1 MTPGLNQKTWFNLK
15 TMSLLIKNIKKLIQ
29 CRTENISFVSGK
41 DMSFLPSIDNAYLV
55 IKNGKISDFGKMQ
68 DFKETGFNEVIDARD
83 RMILPSWC
91 DSHTHIVFAGNRSKE
106 FIDRIKGLSYEE
118 IAARG
123 GGILNSAKL
132 LQNTSKEDLYNQSNM
147 RINSVIRQGTGA
159 IEIKSGYGLSLE
171 SELKMLQVIKQIKD
185 SSKIQVKSTFLGAHA
200 YPNEFKE
207 NKDGYIDLVLN
218 KMLPAF
224 SKENLIDYIDVFCE
238 KGYFSPEDTEK
249 IIKEGLKYN
258 IRSKI
263 HVNQFNVLGGVKIAV
278 ENNALSVDHLEVLQD
293 DDIKILSKG
302 STIPVVLPTCS
313 YFLGI
318 DYAPARK
325 LIDAG
330 LPVAIASDFNPG
342 SSPSGNMNFVIST
355 ACTKMKLTTEESI
368 NAATING
375 AYAMGLEDKV
385 GSISKGKIANLIIT
399 NKINSIDDIPYNFGG
414 NQIHKIILEGQLIS

>member
-15 TMSLLIKNIKKLIQ
+15 KMSLLIKNIKKLIQ

-68 DFKETGFNEVIDARD
+68 DFKETGFNEVIDAKD

>member
-1 MTPGLNQKTWFNLK
+1 M
-15 TMSLLIKNIKKLIQ
+15 
-29 CRTENISFVSGK
+29 SFV
-41 DMSFLPSIDNAYLV
+41 PSIDDAYLV
-55 IKNGKISDFGKMQ
+55 VKDGKINDFGKMIELKTINADQ
-68 DFKETGFNEVIDARD
+68 VIDAKD
-83 RMILPSWC
+83 RMVLPSWC

-132 LQNTSKEDLYNQSNM
+132 LENTSKEDLYNQSNM

-159 IEIKSGYGLSLE
+159 IEIKSGYGLSFD

-185 SSKIQVKSTFLGAHA
+185 KSKIQVKSTFLGAHA
-200 YPNEFKE
+200 YPSEFKE
-207 NKDGYIDLVLN
+207 NKEGYIDLVLN

-224 SKENLIDYIDVFCE
+224 KKKNLIDFIDVFCE
-238 KGYFSPEDTEK
+238 KGYFSTEDTER
-249 IIKEGLKYN
+249 IVKEGLKYSL
-258 IRSKI
+258 RSKI
-263 HVNQFNVLGGVKIAV
+263 HVNQFNVLGGIKIAV
-278 ENNALSVDHLEVLQD
+278 ENNALSVDHLEVLQE
-293 DDIKILSKG
+293 DDIKTLSKG

-325 LIDAG
+325 LIDSG
-330 LPVAIASDFNPG
+330 LPLAIASDFNPG

-355 ACTKMKLTTEESI
+355 ACTKMKLTTEEAI

-385 GSISKGKIANLIIT
+385 GSISKNKIANLIIT
-399 NKINSIDDIPYNFGG
+399 NKINSINEIPYNFGG
-414 NQIHKIILEGQLIS
+414 NQIHKVILKGEIIS

>member
-1 MTPGLNQKTWFNLK
+1 M
-15 TMSLLIKNIKKLIQ
+15 
-29 CRTENISFVSGK
+29 SFV
-41 DMSFLPSIDNAYLV
+41 PSIDDAYLV
-55 IKNGKISDFGKMQ
+55 VKDGKINDFGKMIELKTINADQ
-68 DFKETGFNEVIDARD
+68 VIDAKD
-83 RMILPSWC
+83 RMVLPSWC
-91 DSHTHIVFAGNRSKE
+91 DSHTHIVFSGNRSKE

-132 LQNTSKEDLYNQSNM
+132 LENTSKEDLYNQSNM

-159 IEIKSGYGLSLE
+159 IEIKSGYGLSFD

-185 SSKIQVKSTFLGAHA
+185 KSKIQVKSTFLGAHA
-200 YPNEFKE
+200 YPVEFKE
-207 NKDGYIDLVLN
+207 NKEGYIDLVLN

-224 SKENLIDYIDVFCE
+224 KKKNLIDFIDVFCE
-238 KGYFSPEDTEK
+238 KGYFSTEDTER
-249 IIKEGLKYN
+249 IVKEGLKYSL
-258 IRSKI
+258 RSKI
-263 HVNQFNVLGGVKIAV
+263 HVNQFNVLGGIKIAV
-278 ENNALSVDHLEVLQD
+278 ENNALSVDHLEVLQE
-293 DDIKILSKG
+293 DDIKTLSKG

-325 LIDAG
+325 LIDSG
-330 LPVAIASDFNPG
+330 LPLAIASDFNPG

-355 ACTKMKLTTEESI
+355 ACTKMKLTTEEAI

-385 GSISKGKIANLIIT
+385 GSISKNKIANLIIT
-399 NKINSIDDIPYNFGG
+399 NKINSIDEIPYNFGG
-414 NQIHKIILEGQLIS
+414 NQIHKVILEGEIIS